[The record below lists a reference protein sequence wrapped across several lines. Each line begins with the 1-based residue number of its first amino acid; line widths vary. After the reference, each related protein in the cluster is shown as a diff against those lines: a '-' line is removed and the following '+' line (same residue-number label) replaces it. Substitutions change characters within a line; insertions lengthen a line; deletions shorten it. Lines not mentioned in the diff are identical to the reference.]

1 MSIKA
6 NKSGKRRGT
15 EIYFVLYLSALILL
29 LPGKQ
34 EKKSSDAVDAIT
46 AIFQQSFS
54 LLPEKNSLLS
64 KITTDSTGATILQLD
79 TSNVLLLS

>member
-1 MSIKA
+1 MSIKV
-6 NKSGKRRGT
+6 NKSDKRRGS

-46 AIFQQSFS
+46 ALFQQSFS

-64 KITTDSTGATILQLD
+64 KITTDSTGASILYIECLALD
-79 TSNVLLLS
+79 R